1 LSVDGYKYTLR
12 RQQIYIG
19 GIMGEL
25 EGLLMI
31 IGIIGFGIWAVF
43 GTDERSKYRSTRRYT
58 DEGEPGS
65 STYGKL
71 VAQRKLEAVAKE
83 KLQKEKAEDAEAKE
97 IAKKK
102 AEEAE
107 AKEKA
112 EIAHNE
118 KLKKERVERATKIA
132 KKKTELKIDKMK
144 LNNRWELL
152 RQNLPFELSVKTL
165 EGSLDDIDSAQWLD
179 IKNAVD
185 LCSSDKETLYFV
197 RVKSLLDGKSYYK
210 LGTTSG
216 NVEDSF
222 RRSTQVELEE
232 VMAVHL
238 EQQWLLFYAAY
249 HLAREFKLTIELC
262 DVFEINPSMLS
273 VLGDDVTIRP
283 NSTDKIVQFISDLEN
298 AHKKIKVGAKAFK
311 KEMEHNYQTIF
322 DEFYSE

>member
-1 LSVDGYKYTLR
+1 MSVDGYKYTLR
-12 RQQIYIG
+12 WQQIYIG

-222 RRSTQVELEE
+222 RRSTQVELAE

-238 EQQWLLFYAAY
+238 EQQ
-249 HLAREFKLTIELC
+249 C
-262 DVFEINPSMLS
+262 
-273 VLGDDVTIRP
+273 
-283 NSTDKIVQFISDLEN
+283 
-298 AHKKIKVGAKAFK
+298 
-311 KEMEHNYQTIF
+311 
-322 DEFYSE
+322 

>member
-1 LSVDGYKYTLR
+1 
-12 RQQIYIG
+12 
-19 GIMGEL
+19 MGEL

-31 IGIIGFGIWAVF
+31 IGIIGFGIWVVF
-43 GTDERSKYRSTRRYT
+43 GENERSKYRSTKRYI
-58 DEGEPGS
+58 DEGEKGS

-71 VAQRKLEAVAKE
+71 VAQFKLEAEAKE
-83 KLQKEKAEDAEAKE
+83 KLQKEKAEQATK

-179 IKNAVD
+179 IKNTVD